1 MSNAVQY
8 KPGLLVCN
16 EAPVGILSTHGA
28 QKRIAQ
34 SAQAPY
40 TRLMTTTLRAAGFLA
55 LALLVGA
62 ASYYYPSFSNV
73 AAVSAAQEPT
83 VVRWLIGHQP
93 TYLFEKSNTVFADE
107 VARRSGGTLRLE
119 VLTPEDFGITGRDLT
134 REEIARF
141 MSENKADVSSVYVGA
156 LAEAQS
162 TAVFSVPFLFRD
174 YPHVDRF
181 IESDMGRSV
190 LVDISE
196 STPFSAL
203 AFTFS
208 GGFISIASQDPKV
221 KSVSDLK
228 ERRIAYNAFGTEL
241 TGANIAALGAVPA
254 QVSAEVETPTEVL
267 VTYTRLGEREATSIK
282 SIIDV
287 FHEVYATTMIASD
300 SFMGRLTQEER
311 NALTEAA
318 VTAAAVERQDSIQFA
333 AETRQKLL
341 DTGVQVTSLS
351 GSEKAT
357 LVKQLQAAYGA
368 AREKI
373 GLDLIDAVAAM

>member
-1 MSNAVQY
+1 M
-8 KPGLLVCN
+8 CN
-16 EAPVGILSTHGA
+16 ETPVGILSTHGA

-34 SAQAPY
+34 SAQALY

-83 VVRWLIGHQP
+83 AVRWLIGHQP

-287 FHEVYATTMIASD
+287 FHEVYATTIIASD

-373 GLDLIDAVAAM
+373 SIDLIDAIAAM